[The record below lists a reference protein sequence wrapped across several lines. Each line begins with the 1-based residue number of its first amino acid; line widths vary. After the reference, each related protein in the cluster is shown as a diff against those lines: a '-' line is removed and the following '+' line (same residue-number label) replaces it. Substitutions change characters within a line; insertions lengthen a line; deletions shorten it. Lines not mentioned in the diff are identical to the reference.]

1 MNQADKIRSINAPGW
16 DGLETDDAPI
26 VIHDVNLQRDLD
38 IVFKR
43 TFDTE
48 AGKKV
53 LAHLKAITVD
63 QPAWVPG
70 AEPSFGY
77 AREGQNSIYRE
88 IEQRLKR
95 ANEPG

>member
-1 MNQADKIRSINAPGW
+1 MNQADKIRSINSPGW

-26 VIHDVNLQRDLD
+26 VIHDVNLPRDLD

-48 AGKKV
+48 AGNKV

-88 IEQRLKR
+88 MEQRMKR
-95 ANEPG
+95 ANEPR

>member
-53 LAHLKAITVD
+53 LAHLKSITVD

-88 IEQRLKR
+88 IEQRMKR